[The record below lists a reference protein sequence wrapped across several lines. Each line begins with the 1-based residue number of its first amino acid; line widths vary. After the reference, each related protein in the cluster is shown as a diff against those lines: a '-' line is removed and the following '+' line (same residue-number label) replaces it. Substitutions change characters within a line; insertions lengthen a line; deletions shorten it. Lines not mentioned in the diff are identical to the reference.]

1 MVAKKKKVVK
11 KKVSKKAKKILTRN
25 SVSSKKGTKVSASSG
40 KRDLTIHFMPYSEI
54 ANEDAIGKIK
64 KIMGLVLQK
73 KIIILQG
80 KLHPDDEARL
90 IENSMTLIG
99 NIKGFQ
105 GVELATISG
114 ENEHRGLFNRV
125 RHNIA
130 KILVGEQ
137 DAITIIGP
145 ASVVKDITR
154 DPKKIELMLQ
164 RR

>member
-1 MVAKKKKVVK
+1 MVKKKKGVNRK
-11 KKVSKKAKKILTRN
+11 KTERGVE
-25 SVSSKKGTKVSASSG
+25 
-40 KRDLTIHFMPYSEI
+40 DLTIHFMPYSEI
-54 ANEDAIGKIK
+54 AHENSIYRIK
-64 KIMGLVLQK
+64 KIMGLVLAQ

-80 KLHPDDEARL
+80 KLLPSEEVRL

-105 GVELATISG
+105 GIEIEVLSG
-114 ENEHRGLFNRV
+114 ENENRGLFERV

-145 ASVVKDITR
+145 ASIVKEM
-154 DPKKIELMLQ
+154 KKNPRRIELMLKH
-164 RR
+164 RN

>member
-1 MVAKKKKVVK
+1 MVK
-11 KKVSKKAKKILTRN
+11 KKMVRNRGNSKTSRI
-25 SVSSKKGTKVSASSG
+25 G
-40 KRDLTIHFMPYSEI
+40 KDNLTIHFMPFSEI
-54 ANEDAIGKIK
+54 SGEDTIGRIK
-64 KIMGLVLQK
+64 KIMGIILDQ

-80 KLHPDDEARL
+80 RLKPEEEVRL

-105 GVELATISG
+105 GIEIAAISG
-114 ENEHRGLFNRV
+114 DSEYEGVFHKV

-130 KILVGEQ
+130 RILIGEQ

-145 ASVVKDITR
+145 ASVVKDIKK